1 MERSLERA
9 YRRLS
14 QRVSVPGFRK
24 GKTPRPML
32 ERHVGRQRLVQEA
45 LDILIPEAYNQA
57 LDEQDIEPIGQ
68 PSIELVQE
76 EPLSFKATV
85 PIRPTV
91 ELGDYRTLRIQRYP
105 VTVDPIE
112 VDATLEELRRRYALW
127 EPVERPVQMGDS
139 IRAEVHGTIE
149 GREVTDDTD
158 AEIELREGTTIV
170 APGFIEALVGAEKG
184 VPKEITVTMAPGSQ
198 YEGKEATFNITVK
211 EIKEERVPDLDDEFA
226 RQVGEGFSSLQG
238 LREELTKN
246 MEERRK
252 AEAEEEYRQ
261 EAVVALEQ
269 QAEKVEF
276 PPVMVDR
283 EIDRLLR
290 DSARETGQD
299 LDRYLQ
305 MLRRTEDELRQELRP
320 GATERVRRS
329 LALSRLAEMED
340 IRVEP
345 EDVDREID
353 KLAAS
358 AGAQAEQM
366 RQIFSGPDA
375 REAIARSLH
384 SRKTLDRLAEIVS
397 QEPIEESE
405 GQEEAP
411 AAADTALGSAT
422 DTGTEAKI
430 ETEVEK

>member
-1 MERSLERA
+1 MERSPERA